1 VGAVISDT
9 GIVANTQNDQPPSAA
24 RDRAVEYPPL
34 PAGAAADGLGG
45 NGDEL
50 GGHTWGLPGGHTP
63 GDPAAVA
70 GTPNAQFSSGSA
82 GAAPGTPMSGVAA
95 PLLPNAGS
103 GQDRYWVTF
112 PLNPGLTVEASMEPR
127 PTATASPPAKPAARP
142 PVVRPARPA
151 RPAPRPSAWSVAP
164 IVTWYGPGF
173 YGNRTACGQRYT
185 RTIIGVAH
193 KTLPCGT
200 LIQFRWGGI
209 TAYARVIDRGPYA
222 TSDYVFDF
230 SAALAC
236 DVFKPRGTRNGCFT
250 RHDVQY
256 RVVSRRGN

>member
-1 VGAVISDT
+1 VGAAISDT

-34 PAGAAADGLGG
+34 PAGAAAADGLEG
-45 NGDEL
+45 NGDL

-63 GDPAAVA
+63 GDAGSVA
-70 GTPNAQFSSGSA
+70 GMPEPPLSSGGA
-82 GAAPGTPMSGVAA
+82 GATSGSPMNSAFA
-95 PLLPNAGS
+95 PLLPNVGS
-103 GQDRYWVTF
+103 GQDRYWVTV
-112 PLNPGLTVEASMEPR
+112 PLNPGLTIEASIEPR
-127 PTATASPPAKPAARP
+127 PAATETPPAKPAARP

-151 RPAPRPSAWSVAP
+151 RPAPPPSAWSNAP

-173 YGNRTACGQRYT
+173 YGKRTACGQRYT

-236 DVFKPRGTRNGCFT
+236 DVFKPQGVRNGCFT